1 MSRPPTVAEKAI
13 QDLEKMLKAIL
24 LDSGTPNDRWDI
36 VIQHCALINSMT
48 SPALLDPSKTISEVI
63 TGVIPDLDAL
73 PLVGRL
79 AVRLEEKSFRADQ
92 KLDAIDQPGVFVGFA
107 TLRNTYGSVILT
119 DKSLIVAGHQV
130 AYDESTLPSLQSSLC
145 KMYTDSARK

>member
-1 MSRPPTVAEKAI
+1 
-13 QDLEKMLKAIL
+13 
-24 LDSGTPNDRWDI
+24 
-36 VIQHCALINSMT
+36 MT

-107 TLRNTYGSVILT
+107 NRRNTYGSVILT